1 MFHKMLRDLRVRR
14 RNVTLANI
22 DELSTDSITPLLPGC
37 GAVAISSAMLKDSP
51 RRKFTLEYIRGN
63 KLRELTSWRLKHET
77 TLLVLSLEEHR
88 AILNP
93 FAIY

>member
-1 MFHKMLRDLRVRR
+1 MLRDLRIRR

-37 GAVAISSAMLKDSP
+37 GAVAISGAMLKDS

-77 TLLVLSLEEHR
+77 TLLVLSLEEPR
-88 AILNP
+88 VILNP